1 MSMMKRD
8 IDNRRR
14 PKSKLQ
20 RWKIL
25 HFISEM
31 KNRLNGIN
39 SWLDTAE
46 EKMSEIEGAIESI
59 KNEAQGEKWL
69 IEKWTEHQWPEEQSR
84 ES

>member
-1 MSMMKRD
+1 
-8 IDNRRR
+8 
-14 PKSKLQ
+14 
-20 RWKIL
+20 
-25 HFISEM
+25 M

-39 SWLDTAE
+39 SWLDPAE